1 MFPTDAHLA
10 PEKKTLDNYQ
20 STETVV
26 KDNIHLSD
34 AEDSDVFC
42 LERNNV
48 PGVCVE
54 SKLNKSLSWI
64 PIKISRHQIKA
75 VKDSSDPS
83 DDDDDVARMTVCVL
97 TTNQ

>member
-1 MFPTDAHLA
+1 MDQVQPVFPTDTHLA
-10 PEKKTLDNYQ
+10 PEKKILDDFQ

-34 AEDSDVFC
+34 AEDSDVFY

-54 SKLNKSLSWI
+54 SKLNKSLSWT
-64 PIKISRHQIKA
+64 PIKISRRQVKA
-75 VKDSSDPS
+75 VYS
-83 DDDDDVARMTVCVL
+83 R
-97 TTNQ
+97 